1 MNDSAVMN
9 IENWLAQAKG
19 GSREALGRLL
29 GAHMNYL
36 KTLAYAQMDDR
47 LKRRIGASDIVQ
59 DTLLEAHR
67 DFLHFVGKTPAEF
80 SGWLRMILINNLR
93 RAFECHLKTAK
104 RDIRRELSLEDLD
117 RKADQ
122 SASRMEWLL
131 AAPNR
136 SAGSEALMHES
147 LIRLSDAIA
156 NLSAEHREVIILRH
170 VQGLPFKEIGERLNK
185 TSGAVRMLW
194 MRAIEKL
201 RETSDLSTGR

>member
-1 MNDSAVMN
+1 MSNSVVMN

-19 GSREALGRLL
+19 GSQESLGRLL

-47 LKRRIGASDIVQ
+47 LKRRVGASDIVQ

-93 RAFECHLKTAK
+93 RAFEYHLKTAK
-104 RDIRRELSLEDLD
+104 RDIRRELSLEDLH

-122 SASRMEWLL
+122 SATRMESLL
-131 AAPNR
+131 VAPNR

-170 VQGLPFKEIGERLNK
+170 VQGMPFKEIGDRLNK

-201 RETSDLSTGR
+201 RETSDLSTRG